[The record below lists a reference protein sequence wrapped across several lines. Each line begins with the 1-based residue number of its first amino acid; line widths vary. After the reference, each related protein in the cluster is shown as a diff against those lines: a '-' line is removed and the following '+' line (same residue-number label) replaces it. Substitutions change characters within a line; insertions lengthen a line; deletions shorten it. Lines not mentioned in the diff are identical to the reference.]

1 MQWRSSHSKW
11 GWMIIILHWLS
22 FVIIAGL
29 VASGLW
35 MVELDYYHSWYHKA
49 PHLHKSTGVLLA
61 LLTLFRIFWRFMDV
75 RPQSLS
81 EYHIL
86 EQWLARNIHRLFYII
101 ILATMFSGYLIST
114 AQGQGVDVFGWF
126 EIPPLYQGF
135 EQQEELAGDVH
146 FWLASFLVLLIFIHA
161 AGAFKHHWLDKDET
175 LMQMLGKSRS

>member
-1 MQWRSSHSKW
+1 
-11 GWMIIILHWLS
+11 
-22 FVIIAGL
+22 
-29 VASGLW
+29 
-35 MVELDYYHSWYHKA
+35 
-49 PHLHKSTGVLLA
+49 
-61 LLTLFRIFWRFMDV
+61 MDV